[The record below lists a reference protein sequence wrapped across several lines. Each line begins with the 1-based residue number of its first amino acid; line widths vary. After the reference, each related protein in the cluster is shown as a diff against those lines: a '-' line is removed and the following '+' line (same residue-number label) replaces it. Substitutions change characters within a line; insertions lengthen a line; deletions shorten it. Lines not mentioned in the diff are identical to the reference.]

1 MVSNYKIH
9 RLPEV
14 KSETGL
20 SRSSIY
26 LRISAG
32 TFPEQINL
40 GGRAV
45 GWLASDI
52 QAWIKSRLADSR
64 LEG

>member
-1 MVSNYKIH
+1 MSFTIH
-9 RLPEV
+9 RLPV
-14 KSETGL
+14 VIKETGL

-26 LRISAG
+26 QRIVDG
-32 TFPEQINL
+32 TFPRQINL

-52 QAWIKSRLADSR
+52 EDWIKHCIAASRIGD
-64 LEG
+64 